1 MARLVSNIGAEQ
13 RKQTANA
20 RKAVLYRDMAAALT
34 MGAPNLIASFPKYVP
49 RGHTPAWYLKR
60 AEKSEQASAAA
71 GELADLLT
79 DMEKRNSLERITPAE
94 IWRVL
99 TGDERF
105 PDSPGLAKGLLDTLA
120 FWVDYI
126 GEDLPY
132 FVPKLSTEQR
142 QWCQQFIRAK
152 MEDLIEAFDSSGR

>member
-1 MARLVSNIGAEQ
+1 
-13 RKQTANA
+13 
-20 RKAVLYRDMAAALT
+20 
-34 MGAPNLIASFPKYVP
+34 
-49 RGHTPAWYLKR
+49 
-60 AEKSEQASAAA
+60 
-71 GELADLLT
+71 
-79 DMEKRNSLERITPAE
+79 MEKRNSLERITPE
-94 IWRVL
+94 EVWRVL

-105 PDSPGLAKGLLDTLA
+105 PDSSGLAKGLLDTLA

-152 MEDLIEAFDSSGR
+152 MEDLIEAFDGSGR